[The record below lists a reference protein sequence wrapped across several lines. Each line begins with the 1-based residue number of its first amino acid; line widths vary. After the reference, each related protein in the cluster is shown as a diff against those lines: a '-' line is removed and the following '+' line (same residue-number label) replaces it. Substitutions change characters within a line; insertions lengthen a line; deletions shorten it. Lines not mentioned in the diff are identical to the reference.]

1 MLLLAVTIF
10 LPLATAKRQPPSSPP
25 SLLAQLIDGEF
36 KGATKLV
43 PMAILAGSLALL
55 AAVVFFEDW
64 FPVLFPGSQ
73 KGLPSRR
80 FGSRLGDV
88 RVSVV
93 GFPAVGLA
101 RMSSQEQGDANEAV
115 RHAVEDLGITY
126 FDVAPEYGDG
136 VAQARL
142 GPALEPFRARV
153 FLAAKTMFRDREGA
167 AKDLA
172 TTLEAL
178 RTPYLDLYQLHS
190 ISSAADVEQ
199 VLAPG
204 GAMEVLEEA
213 RDAGVVR
220 AVGFSA
226 HDEAQAVALCETG
239 RFDTVM
245 FPVNFGAMRF
255 AGLGRRV
262 LAAAAK
268 HHMKVVALKAC
279 AAGRVKPEEGDRV
292 GGGEEKGA
300 ASSSSSSSSSMPPK
314 PQPQPKHIPP
324 WKQKEMADFP
334 VYTSRRHPSCWYEPE
349 DDPAFLRRLLLWS
362 LDQKGVSAVLPPG
375 DLALLDAIVKPLQ
388 GRRRAPS
395 FLEACAADPIA
406 MPSTYIGRGGSC
418 GNGSGSRSG
427 GGSAGVGDTP
437 RELMRD
443 AVEAAMRRRYEKQVP
458 IFHERDA
465 SGNKVTHGGP
475 H

>member
-1 MLLLAVTIF
+1 M
-10 LPLATAKRQPPSSPP
+10 
-25 SLLAQLIDGEF
+25 
-36 KGATKLV
+36 
-43 PMAILAGSLALL
+43 
-55 AAVVFFEDW
+55 
-64 FPVLFPGSQ
+64 
-73 KGLPSRR
+73 
-80 FGSRLGDV
+80 
-88 RVSVV
+88 
-93 GFPAVGLA
+93 
-101 RMSSQEQGDANEAV
+101 
-115 RHAVEDLGITY
+115 
-126 FDVAPEYGDG
+126 
-136 VAQARL
+136 
-142 GPALEPFRARV
+142 

-167 AKDLA
+167 AKDRHDPRGPA
-172 TTLEAL
+172 H
-178 RTPYLDLYQLHS
+178 PYLDLYQLHS

-300 ASSSSSSSSSMPPK
+300 ASSSSSSSSMPPK

-334 VYTSRRHPSCWYEPE
+334 VYTSRRHPSCWYEPG

-362 LDQKGVSAVLPPG
+362 LDQKGVGAVLPRGTLRCSTPSSSPSRAAAAPRPSSRPAPRTPSPC
-375 DLALLDAIVKPLQ
+375 LA
-388 GRRRAPS
+388 
-395 FLEACAADPIA
+395 PI
-406 MPSTYIGRGGSC
+406 
-418 GNGSGSRSG
+418 
-427 GGSAGVGDTP
+427 SAGGQL
-437 RELMRD
+437 R
-443 AVEAAMRRRYEKQVP
+443 
-458 IFHERDA
+458 
-465 SGNKVTHGGP
+465 
-475 H
+475 